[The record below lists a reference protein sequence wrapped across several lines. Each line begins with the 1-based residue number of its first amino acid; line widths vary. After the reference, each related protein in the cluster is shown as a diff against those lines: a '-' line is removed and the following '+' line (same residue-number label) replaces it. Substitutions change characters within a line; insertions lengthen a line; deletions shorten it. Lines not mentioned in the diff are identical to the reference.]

1 MILEAIV
8 FSILTGLCIILGYT
22 TFNLLRKNEK
32 LEDIT
37 LSYRDYLKKLKQ
49 QISITDERLKEI
61 DAKGTFDSDDE
72 IGWFFKSI
80 KELQN
85 KINQFKIDI

>member
-1 MILEAIV
+1 MV
-8 FSILTGLCIILGYT
+8 LGYT

-37 LSYRDYLKKLKQ
+37 LSYREYLLKLKQ
-49 QISITDERLKEI
+49 HIDITDQKLKNI

-80 KELQN
+80 KELQD
-85 KINQFKIDI
+85 KLNQFKIDF

>member
-1 MILEAIV
+1 MIEGIV
-8 FSILTGLCIILGYT
+8 ILVLIGLCMVLGYT

-37 LSYRDYLKKLKQ
+37 ISYRDYVLKLKDH
-49 QISITDERLKEI
+49 IEATDIKLKEI
-61 DAKGTFDSDDE
+61 DAKGTFGSDDE

>member
-1 MILEAIV
+1 MIEGIV
-8 FSILTGLCIILGYT
+8 IGILIGLCIILGYT
-22 TFNLLRKNEK
+22 TFNLLKKNEK

-37 LSYRDYLKKLKQ
+37 LSYREYLLKLKDH
-49 QISITDERLKEI
+49 IEASDRKLKEI
-61 DAKGTFDSDDE
+61 DARGTFDSDDE

-80 KELQN
+80 KELQD

>member
-1 MILEAIV
+1 MIEGIV
-8 FSILTGLCIILGYT
+8 IGILTGLCIILGYT

-37 LSYRDYLKKLKQ
+37 LSYRDYLLKLKDH
-49 QISITDERLKEI
+49 IEASDIKLKEI
-61 DAKGTFDSDDE
+61 DAKGTFGSDDE

-80 KELQN
+80 KELQD

>member
-1 MILEAIV
+1 MILEAIT

-37 LSYRDYLKKLKQ
+37 LSYRDYLIKLKEH
-49 QISITDERLKEI
+49 IEASDRKLKEI
-61 DAKGTFDSDDE
+61 DAKGTFHSDDE

-80 KELQN
+80 KELQE

>member
-1 MILEAIV
+1 MIEG
-8 FSILTGLCIILGYT
+8 ILIGILAGLCIILGYT

-37 LSYRDYLKKLKQ
+37 LSYREYLLKLKDH
-49 QISITDERLKEI
+49 IEASDRKLKEI
-61 DAKGTFDSDDE
+61 DNKGTFDSDDE

-80 KELQN
+80 KELQD
-85 KINQFKIDI
+85 KLNQFKIDI

>member
-1 MILEAIV
+1 MIGEVI
-8 FSILTGLCIILGYT
+8 ILVLIGLCMVLGYT

-37 LSYRDYLKKLKQ
+37 LSYREYLLKLKQ
-49 QISITDERLKEI
+49 HIDITDQKLKNI

-80 KELQN
+80 
-85 KINQFKIDI
+85 

>member
-1 MILEAIV
+1 MIKNDNIV
-8 FSILTGLCIILGYT
+8 
-22 TFNLLRKNEK
+22 NMP
-32 LEDIT
+32 DI
-37 LSYRDYLKKLKQ
+37 K
-49 QISITDERLKEI
+49 LKEI

>member
-1 MILEAIV
+1 MIEGIIIG
-8 FSILTGLCIILGYT
+8 ILTGLCIILGYT

-37 LSYRDYLKKLKQ
+37 LSYRDYLLKLKKH
-49 QISITDERLKEI
+49 IEVSDMKLKEI
-61 DAKGTFDSDDE
+61 ASKGTFDSDDE

-80 KELQN
+80 KELQD
-85 KINQFKIDI
+85 KLNQFKIDI

>member
-1 MILEAIV
+1 MILEAII

-37 LSYRDYLKKLKQ
+37 LSYREYLLKLKDH
-49 QISITDERLKEI
+49 IEASDRKIKEI
-61 DAKGTFDSDDE
+61 DAKGTFSSDDE